1 MANRLIGIDLDSG
14 SLRIAVLRRDKGGV
28 GVIALEEYAGEDPAE
43 LLAAAR
49 AAAGGAFTFGDRL
62 AAALPAGQGYVRSL
76 TFPFSDRRKIKAA
89 APLELS
95 AQIPVSSEGCTTAL
109 LWPQERKEADT
120 VLAAAVPT
128 AAIAERLALFDA
140 AETPLQV
147 LDLMPYALAA
157 GLGGRVRDA
166 LLICAG
172 SDETTV
178 SRLAEGELAE
188 YRLIPGRLE
197 PGTPRVLNHLRRE
210 CQVLLG
216 RQQGENLPVYLAGPA
231 ATAELIDSL
240 QTAGLQ
246 AALLSLTFGGRMIP
260 PAFVPAVALALRAD
274 PRDGGRSFNL
284 RQGEFAFRGELRAAG
299 WPLAIAAGLLLLTI
313 LSAGT
318 AAYLNYRDRARQAE
332 QLQQELVRIY
342 QGAFPGSQLTVDVA
356 LQMESKLREL
366 HNSAQ
371 ALGIT
376 GQPPPWRILRELS
389 DLPAQ
394 VNIELDEFYCDDDEV
409 RLGGATDSFETIN
422 RIRDLLDGSPLFA
435 SVEVAESR
443 KSLDGRRVNFRFR
456 LPLAIKGGKS

>member
-1 MANRLIGIDLDSG
+1 MANRLIGIELGSG
-14 SLRIAVLRRDKGGV
+14 SLRVAVLRRDKGGV
-28 GVIALEEYAGEDPAE
+28 GVIALEEYAGENPAE
-43 LLAAAR
+43 LLEAAR
-49 AAAGGAFTFGDRL
+49 AAVGGAFAFGDRL
-62 AAALPAGQGYVRSL
+62 AAALPAGQGYVRNL
-76 TFPFSDRRKIKAA
+76 TFPFSDRRKIRAA
-89 APLELS
+89 APLELA
-95 AQIPVSSEGCTTAL
+95 AQIPVSSEGCATAL
-109 LWPQERKEADT
+109 LWPQGREETDT

-128 AAIAERLALFDA
+128 AVIAEQLAIFDA

-147 LDLMPYALAA
+147 LDLMPYALAG
-157 GLGGRVRDA
+157 GLGGRVGDA

-172 SDETTV
+172 ADETTV
-178 SRLAEGELAE
+178 SRLAGGKLTE
-188 YRLIPGRLE
+188 YRLVPGRLE
-197 PGTPRVLNHLRRE
+197 PGNSRMLNHLCRE

-216 RQQGENLPVYLAGPA
+216 RHQEENLPVCLAGPA

-240 QTAGLQ
+240 QGAGLH
-246 AALLSLTFGGRMIP
+246 AVMLSLSLGGRMIP

-274 PRDGGRSFNL
+274 PRDSGTSFNL

-299 WPLAIAAGLLLLTI
+299 WPLAVAAGLLLLTI
-313 LSAGT
+313 LCAGT

-409 RLGGATDSFETIN
+409 RIGGATDSFETVN
-422 RIRDLLDGSPLFA
+422 RIRDRLAGSALFA

-443 KSLDGRRVNFRFR
+443 KSLDGKRINFRFR
-456 LPLAIKGGKS
+456 LPLAAKGVKP